1 MAVEIEAKMSV
12 TDHERVRSVLRE
24 RGAHEK
30 GKVLE
35 TNIFFDA
42 EDRTLL
48 AADKGLR
55 LRVQRDA
62 ASGEEKYIITFKGP
76 RAPGPLKTR
85 EEAELEVAN
94 PTDASRLLEALGYK
108 RLVSFQ
114 KRRETWELGGCK
126 IELDEIPYLGKFV
139 EIEGPSDSTVMKTRE
154 SLKLSD
160 RPIVKN
166 GYISLLLSH
175 LEENRI
181 REREIKFP
189 A

>member
-12 TDHERVRSVLRE
+12 TDHERVRGVLRE
-24 RGAHEK
+24 RSAQEK
-30 GKVLE
+30 GQVLE
-35 TNIFFDA
+35 TNTFFDA
-42 EDRTLL
+42 DDRTLL

-55 LRVQRDA
+55 LRVQRDTA
-62 ASGEEKYIITFKGP
+62 GGAEKYIITYKGP
-76 RAPGPLKTR
+76 RQPGALKSR

-94 PTDASRLLEALGYK
+94 PTDAIRLLAALGYK
-108 RLVSFQ
+108 QLVSFQ
-114 KRRETWELGGCK
+114 KKRETWELGKCK
-126 IELDEIPYLGKFV
+126 VELDEIPYLGKFV
-139 EIEGPSDSTVMKTRE
+139 EIEGPSESAVMKVRE
-154 SLKLSD
+154 SLNMND

-181 REREIKFP
+181 KAREIKFP